1 MQNINRSKRFNFR
14 ATEEEAT
21 FIKEKFKASGLSNLS
36 DYLRKMSML
45 GFILQFDDDELKKM
59 QITMSN
65 IASNINQIA
74 RRSNSTHNI
83 YAEDIE
89 EKICSQFSTVGVANN
104 AAVVFL
110 WTAVY
115 ERMDCMF
122 GERAYRYIYLDAGHV
137 CQNLYL
143 AAQTMHIKV
152 CALGAFDDE
161 VLNQNLGFDGEN
173 QFVVYGAGV
182 GK

>member
-89 EKICSQFSTVGVANN
+89 E
-104 AAVVFL
+104 
-110 WTAVY
+110 
-115 ERMDCMF
+115 
-122 GERAYRYIYLDAGHV
+122 
-137 CQNLYL
+137 
-143 AAQTMHIKV
+143 IK
-152 CALGAFDDE
+152 E
-161 VLNQNLGFDGEN
+161 VLNKLWQSQAYIQSMLHKLNL
-173 QFVVYGAGV
+173 
-182 GK
+182 